1 MAAGMTATFKV
12 RKVHMMRLAIDA
24 RNLIRSRSG
33 ISRSIEA
40 ALLALTEEMREIHL
54 CLPEPLHPDFSY
66 LCSLPNLHL
75 HVVHRPSAIGRLKWG
90 HTDLPATLR
99 EIKPCVFWGP
109 AHRLSRAAAEVA
121 PSIVTI
127 HDLVWKFAPKT
138 MPFHRMIGDNV
149 MTLRALGRADHVI
162 AVSHRT
168 ASSVA
173 NTLPGIRQKLSVV
186 PNIVA
191 PLPAPEEAQALRSSG
206 IGENYCL
213 FVGTVEPRKNLARTI
228 RAYLG
233 LSDEMRSKLQF
244 VIAGGLGW
252 KNTDVQEILKN
263 RDNGVVFLG
272 PTSEQRLGTLYAHS
286 RFVVM
291 PSLYEGFGYPAIEA
305 KQFGKLLL
313 TSRESPMADMSG
325 PGTVLVDP
333 LDEGSITAGFEHC
346 FRCAGEI
353 DQHQL
358 RKHAALF
365 EGKIIAP
372 ALVQAFEI
380 TMRSRQ
386 ISTSKIC

>member
-1 MAAGMTATFKV
+1 MTATFKV
-12 RKVHMMRLAIDA
+12 HKVHMMRLAIDA

-40 ALLALTEEMREIHL
+40 AVLALTEEMREIHL
-54 CLPEPLHPDFSY
+54 CLPDALHPDFFY
-66 LCSLPNLHL
+66 LRSLANLHL
-75 HVVHRPSAIGRLKWG
+75 HVVHRASAIGRLKWG
-90 HTDLPATLR
+90 YTDLPGVLR
-99 EIKPCVFWGP
+99 RIKPCVFWGP
-109 AHRLSRAAAEVA
+109 AHRLSGAAAEVA

-138 MPFHRMIGDNV
+138 MPFHRMIGDKV
-149 MTLRALGRADHVI
+149 MTVRALGRADHVI
-162 AVSHRT
+162 AVSDRT
-168 ASSVA
+168 ASSLT

-186 PNIVA
+186 PNIVPA
-191 PLPAPEEAQALRSSG
+191 FSAPEEAQVLRALG
-206 IGENYCL
+206 IGKNYCL
-213 FVGTVEPRKNLARTI
+213 FVGTVEPRKNLVRTI

-233 LSDEMRSKLQF
+233 LPDEMRSKLQF

-252 KNTDVQEILKN
+252 KTSDVEEILESRN
-263 RDNGVVFLG
+263 NGVVFLG
-272 PTSEQRLGTLYAHS
+272 PTTEQRLSTLYAHS
-286 RFVVM
+286 RFIVM

-313 TSRESPMADMSG
+313 TSRESPMADISG

-333 LDEGSITAGFEHC
+333 LDEGSIAAGFEHC
-346 FRCAGEI
+346 FRSAGEI

-372 ALVQAFEI
+372 ALVKAFEV

-386 ISTSKIC
+386 IRTSKNC